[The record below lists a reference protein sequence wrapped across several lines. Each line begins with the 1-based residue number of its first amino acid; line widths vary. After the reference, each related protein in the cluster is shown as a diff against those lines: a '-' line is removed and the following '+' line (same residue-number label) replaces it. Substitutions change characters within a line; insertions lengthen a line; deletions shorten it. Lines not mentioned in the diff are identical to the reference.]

1 MSSIVDY
8 FTSGIKDTYNQTVD
22 FWSSDNKLSR
32 TVDAVSFTIDN
43 PQLMVDTAKKDFKKS
58 MNELDTA
65 VTQDRNKM
73 IIIFA
78 FAAAAYYYF
87 QKGGRK

>member
-8 FTSGIKDTYNQTVD
+8 FTSGIKDTYKQTVD

-43 PQLMVDTAKKDFKKS
+43 PQLMVDTAKKDFNKS
-58 MNELDTA
+58 VSELNTA

-73 IIIFA
+73 IILVA
-78 FAAAAYYYF
+78 LAGTAYYYF
-87 QKGGRK
+87 QKGGK

>member
-73 IIIFA
+73 IIIVA
-78 FAAAAYYYF
+78 LAGSAYYYF
-87 QKGGRK
+87 QKGGKK